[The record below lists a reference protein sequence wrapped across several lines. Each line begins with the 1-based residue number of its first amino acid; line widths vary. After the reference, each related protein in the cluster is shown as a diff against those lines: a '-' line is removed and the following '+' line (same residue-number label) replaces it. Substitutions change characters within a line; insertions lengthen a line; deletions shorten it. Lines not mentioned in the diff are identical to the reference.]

1 MNRPATTSTTFGTV
15 ARTDSSTVVSAT
27 GDQLRDW
34 ARRGDCSWPCSTL
47 ATLDGVAVTFDS
59 RGDLVAIEG
68 DERADLACD
77 ELDAWSA
84 EVLVRAGFPNHP
96 AIRGYAAATASV
108 AAVAAETF
116 GLAQATAIVAPPSM
130 DHRPEH
136 ERWMTD
142 PADRDYLPPVNRWCR
157 VCARPDREHICTTCN
172 RPADAR
178 YENRPAGEHCADKVH
193 EPFYPAR

>member
-1 MNRPATTSTTFGTV
+1 MHAASSRVLDMDSSTNREQEGTMNRPATTSTTFGTV
-15 ARTDSSTVVSAT
+15 ARTDSSTVVSAS

-77 ELDAWSA
+77 ELDAWSS

-96 AIRGYAAATASV
+96 AIRG
-108 AAVAAETF
+108 
-116 GLAQATAIVAPPSM
+116 GG
-130 DHRPEH
+130 D
-136 ERWMTD
+136 
-142 PADRDYLPPVNRWCR
+142 
-157 VCARPDREHICTTCN
+157 
-172 RPADAR
+172 
-178 YENRPAGEHCADKVH
+178 
-193 EPFYPAR
+193 